1 MEPGSGKVKVC
12 LGALGAAAGPS
23 ALPGQQRGP
32 RPGRGLCSGQRAS
45 ERGRPTRPAGTQLP
59 V

>member
-12 LGALGAAAGPS
+12 LGSLGATARPS
-23 ALPGQQRGP
+23 ARPGQQRGP
-32 RPGRGLCSGQRAS
+32 RPGRGLCRGRQAK

-59 V
+59 G